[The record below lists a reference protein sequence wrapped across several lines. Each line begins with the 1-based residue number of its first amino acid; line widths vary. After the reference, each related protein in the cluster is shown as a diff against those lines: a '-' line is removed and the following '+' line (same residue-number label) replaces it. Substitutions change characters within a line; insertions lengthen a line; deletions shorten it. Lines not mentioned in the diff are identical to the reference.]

1 MTTLSIATS
10 ARIGSSRCGSPKP
23 CPTHSQSRQSVVPR
37 PTIPASSYELGPIR
51 SAYGHRDRRDSR
63 GGSGNL
69 FGNKVSSD
77 RSVGNSMTKIARM
90 TPTIPR
96 GTVIGKRTG
105 GPPLIE
111 VEHFHK
117 CTKRAAVGSI
127 CAISPRCLTTRNRC
141 RILRK
146 IRRNSSKKQ
155 APVSRGP
162 IPYGARRTSGRA
174 AIVVSY
180 CHGGRAVK
188 SSRGTRPSSLL
199 FAGLFLR
206 HFQHL
211 RLTAICL
218 GEIRQVRR
226 RFSVG
231 CRPRHSLD
239 LFCLPAQKLSFL
251 HHRGPSAQLRPSP

>member
-146 IRRNSSKKQ
+146 IRRNSSKKTGPGFPRPDPIRRATYIRPCCHRGFILSWRSRCQ
-155 APVSRGP
+155 IVAGNSPLIAPFCRTFSSPFSAPPPDCDMPWRDSTSSP
-162 IPYGARRTSGRA
+162 TFQRRM
-174 AIVVSY
+174 
-180 CHGGRAVK
+180 
-188 SSRGTRPSSLL
+188 SSAPFTRP
-199 FAGLFLR
+199 F
-206 HFQHL
+206 
-211 RLTAICL
+211 
-218 GEIRQVRR
+218 
-226 RFSVG
+226 
-231 CRPRHSLD
+231 
-239 LFCLPAQKLSFL
+239 LPACAKT
-251 HHRGPSAQLRPSP
+251 